1 MWIRKKSP
9 EDTYETHAL
18 ILSPLSD
25 LEITSMAAPPPTGSA
40 LDFTDIDW
48 RRQEKEDEQ
57 NLLTVLDP
65 LNENDGLF
73 ADREV
78 DQADKADDAVD
89 YEDVSDDDLPDE
101 EDATGPS
108 GDNPGL
114 TDDQGTSHDY
124 DDEVDDLFGEGPSSP
139 FRNNEQHEGAQ
150 EDEDSAAD
158 DEDLIA
164 LNFPEHHGFANQDPN
179 IPAPAESSEEFIK
192 QAFPGFETGIILDFN
207 KYLGPKPAHYIP
219 KIPAKPPKPLAPTK
233 VSLDLAP
240 DQEKL
245 FRIAGPAHTSKRKRV
260 AEAEARGYI
269 AIVEESDNEMSG
281 DEGFDYSLP
290 PDDEEIGGTTWADLE
305 IICAN
310 WDPLVPQQS
319 EEAVTVEDE
328 PMDDWDREILG
339 YSSKR
344 RKVAHEEDPDFFNI
358 PRFAA
363 PSFDNYAED
372 VIRIAKR
379 PILDEND
386 PYLLLDN
393 SDYQHAPNRQQ
404 ASKSVAKRGK
414 FSKKSRCNYSND
426 EAYDALKENHQHKV
440 RATLGNVTVE
450 HSMPALR
457 LQWPYYRTKLS
468 AKEARSY
475 HRPALKFNKFMN
487 SNIYFSKLLTARKSK
502 TMRHQTAQEV
512 FKMSEHLTLADNYAS
527 ATLFEYCE
535 EHPTILSNFGMGNRV
550 MNYYRRKHADDAER
564 PQIEDKV
571 GELTVLLP
579 EDQSPFSKF
588 GMVDP
593 GETVRAIHNAMYR
606 APIYKHETKNTD
618 FLAIRSTTGV
628 GGSNWHLR
636 NIDNLFVVGQ
646 QFPLTEIPLPG
657 ARKHTNAAKNRLKM
671 IAFRK
676 IKHSKEGALK
686 IGEVTHHI
694 PSSQDLQNRQKL
706 KDFLQYDKVD
716 KVWRMQ
722 AGDTVPDESV
732 IRAMISPEEL
742 CIIDAMQVG
751 EQHVVDAGF
760 EVGKDD
766 YNDENEAKKTKSIEE
781 RLVPWDTTRAFLDAS
796 SGKAMLMLHGE
807 GDPTGC
813 GLGISML
820 KVSMKGGYQGDI
832 KGPNATSGAA
842 MSAAEKKA
850 NGGHTYNVKRQE
862 ELYNS
867 AIRTIWEK
875 QKANLSDP
883 MEIEATD
890 MELYDDEDE
899 IMEDSME
906 NQMSKPTPGVFDDSA
921 SQFSMGGHVQAGEIG
936 RIVRTINNQ
945 FGQPEEVV
953 ELVTDPRVWKEYYKR
968 RITMEQSNT
977 RLVQTVL
984 RWIQS

>member
-1 MWIRKKSP
+1 MRKHSLT
-9 EDTYETHAL
+9 EDSYETHARFP
-18 ILSPLSD
+18 SPLSG
-25 LEITSMAAPPPTGSA
+25 LEIAIMAAPPPVGSA
-40 LDFTDIDW
+40 PDFTEIDW

-65 LNENDGLF
+65 LNENEGLF

-108 GDNPGL
+108 VDNPGL

-124 DDEVDDLFGEGPSSP
+124 DEEVDDLFGEGPSSP
-139 FRNNEQHEGAQ
+139 FGNNEHNEVTQ
-150 EDEDSAAD
+150 EDEELAD

-164 LNFPEHHGFANQDPN
+164 LNFPEHQGFANQDPN

-219 KIPAKPPKPLAPTK
+219 KIPAKAPKPLAPTK

-245 FRIAGPAHTSKRKRV
+245 FRIAGPAHSNKRKRV

-269 AIVEESDNEMSG
+269 AIVEESDNELSG
-281 DEGFDYSLP
+281 DEEFDYSLP
-290 PDDEEIGGTTWADLE
+290 SVDEEIGGITWADLE
-305 IICAN
+305 IICAD
-310 WDPLVPQQS
+310 WEPLVAKQP
-319 EEAVTVEDE
+319 EEVAVVEDE

-344 RKVAHEEDPDFFNI
+344 RKVVRDDDPDFFNI

-372 VIRIAKR
+372 IVRIAKR

-386 PYLLLDN
+386 PYLLLDKT
-393 SDYQHAPNRQQ
+393 DYQHAPKRQR
-404 ASKSVAKRGK
+404 ASNSVVKRGK
-414 FSKKSRCNYSND
+414 FANKSRFNYSND

-475 HRPALKFNKFMN
+475 HRPALKFNKFVN
-487 SNIYFSKLLTARKSK
+487 NNIYFSKLLTARKSK

-512 FKMSEHLTLADNYAS
+512 FKTSEHLTLADNYAS

-550 MNYYRRKHADDAER
+550 INYYRRKHAEDAER
-564 PQIEDKV
+564 PQVEDKV

-606 APIYKHETKNTD
+606 APIFKHETKSTD

-646 QFPLTEIPLPG
+646 QLPLTDIPLPG

-671 IAFRK
+671 IAFRR
-676 IKHSKEGALK
+676 IKHSKDETLK
-686 IGEVTHHI
+686 IGEVTSHI
-694 PSSQDLQNRQKL
+694 EESKDLQNRQKL
-706 KDFLQYDKVD
+706 KDFLKYDKVE

-722 AGDTVPDESV
+722 AGEQVPDEAA
-732 IRAMISPEEL
+732 IRSMISPEEL
-742 CIIDAMQVG
+742 CVIDAMQVG

-766 YNDENEAKKTKSIEE
+766 YNDENENKKTKSIEQ

-867 AIRTIWEK
+867 AIRTIWDK
-875 QKANLSDP
+875 QRANLADP
-883 MEIEATD
+883 TEIEATD
-890 MELYDDEDE
+890 LELYDDEDE
-899 IMEDSME
+899 IMEDRTD
-906 NQMSKPTPGVFDDSA
+906 NQMSKSGVFDDSA
-921 SQFSMGGHVQAGEIG
+921 SQFSMGGNVQAGDVG
-936 RIVRTINNQ
+936 RIVRTTINQ
-945 FGQPEEVV
+945 FGQPEEEV
-953 ELVTDPRVWKEYYKR
+953 ELVTDPRVWQEYYRR
-968 RITMEQSNT
+968 RIISEQSNT
-977 RLVQTVL
+977 R
-984 RWIQS
+984 